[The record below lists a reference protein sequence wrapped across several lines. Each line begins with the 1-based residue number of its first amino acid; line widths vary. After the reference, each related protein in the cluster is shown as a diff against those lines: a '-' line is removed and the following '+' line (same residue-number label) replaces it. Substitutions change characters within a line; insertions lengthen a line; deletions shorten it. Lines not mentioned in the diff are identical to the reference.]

1 MIITIYL
8 VHDNVFY
15 YDIFKIHIT
24 FQSQAPPIVDH
35 VTSSRLITV
44 QGRSPKPRLG
54 GERTIIWVR
63 REVEVYLG
71 EMGFWI
77 LSNTCM
83 GYWKIINTC

>member
-44 QGRSPKPRLG
+44 HVSPWGTTPEG
-54 GERTIIWVR
+54 GSRAQD
-63 REVEVYLG
+63 
-71 EMGFWI
+71 MQDP
-77 LSNTCM
+77 
-83 GYWKIINTC
+83 